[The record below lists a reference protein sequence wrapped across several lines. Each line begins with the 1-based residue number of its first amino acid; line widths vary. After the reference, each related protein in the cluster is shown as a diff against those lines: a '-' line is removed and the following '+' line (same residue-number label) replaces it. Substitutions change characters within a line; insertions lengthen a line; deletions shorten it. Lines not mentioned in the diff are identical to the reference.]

1 MQRTDTRIHDPQRP
15 TDEFSPQAMMGES
28 AQSQPCLVQLSGV
41 GTGRLFYLPTREG
54 AIQIGR
60 LETADLC
67 LAYPEIAPEQ
77 ARIFVEAGE
86 MFLENLHRPQSLRV
100 QGQPI
105 VERHRLQHG
114 DRLQVGPYLAFKYLR
129 LKEDEIACQE
139 QIYRSSSHDPLTQ
152 LANARHFQDLLEQ
165 EWSYAKRHKHPL
177 SILCLDIDHFRQYNE
192 MWGFSQGDRLL
203 GQYSERLQQ
212 SLRREDTL
220 ARVGA
225 DGFAILLRGTPHE
238 GALHVAERIRQ
249 TAKQLTMPTGSTPFC
264 LTVSIGMLSTI
275 PHPAHLPLSLLQSA
289 HEQLHHAQQQ
299 GGDQIAFEIPSLTAL
314 NAEIC

>member
-1 MQRTDTRIHDPQRP
+1 
-15 TDEFSPQAMMGES
+15 MGES
-28 AQSQPCLVQLSGV
+28 TQSQPCLVQLSGV
-41 GTGRLFYLPTREG
+41 GTGRLFYLPAREG

-60 LETADLC
+60 REGADLC
-67 LAYPEIAPEQ
+67 LAYPEIATEQ
-77 ARIFVEAGE
+77 ARIFVEAGQL
-86 MFLENLHRPQSLRV
+86 FLENVHPPQSLRI

-114 DRLQVGPYLAFKYLR
+114 DRLQIGPYLAFKFLQ

-152 LANARHFQDLLEQ
+152 LANAKHFQDLLDQ
-165 EWSYAKRHKHPL
+165 EWSYAKRHQHPIA
-177 SILCLDIDHFRQYNE
+177 ILCLDIDRFRQYNE
-192 MWGFSQGDRLL
+192 RRGFSQGDRLL
-203 GQYSERLQQ
+203 CQYSERLQQ

-225 DGFAILLRGTPHE
+225 DEFAILLRGTPHE

-249 TAKQLTMPTGSTPFC
+249 TTKQLAMATDAARCS

-289 HEQLHHAQQQ
+289 YKQLHHAQQQ
-299 GGDQIAFEIPSLTAL
+299 GGDQIAFETPSPTAL
-314 NAEIC
+314 DAELCR